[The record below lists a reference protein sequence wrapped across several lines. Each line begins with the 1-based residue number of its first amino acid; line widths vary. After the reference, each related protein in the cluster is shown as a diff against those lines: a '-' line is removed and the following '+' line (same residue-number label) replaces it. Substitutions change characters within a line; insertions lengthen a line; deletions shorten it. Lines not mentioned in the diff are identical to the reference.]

1 MKFNPKKAK
10 KLMLYG
16 LLAMT
21 LIALFIL
28 ACFYGI
34 EAATEDNIYD
44 VVEQIPANEVAL
56 VLGTSRLINNTYI
69 NKYYQYRLDAAA
81 ELYHA
86 GKVKHFIL
94 SGDNSRKSY
103 DEPSDMRAD
112 LIKLGVPKNAITLDY
127 AGFRTLDSVVR
138 CKEIFSQNKMT
149 IVSQEFHNERALFL
163 AQHFDMEAI
172 AFNAKMP
179 EVRRKV
185 LMREYLARCKAVL
198 DVYILRKKPKFLGEK
213 VPLSFRAQPKNL
225 E

>member
-1 MKFNPKKAK
+1 MKFNSKKAK
-10 KLMLYG
+10 KMLLYG

-21 LIALFIL
+21 LVVLFIG

-34 EAATEDNIYD
+34 EAATEDKIYE
-44 VVEQIPANEVAL
+44 VVDKIPANEVAL
-56 VLGTSRLINNTYI
+56 VLGTSRLIRNKYI

-86 GKVKHFIL
+86 GKIKHFIL
-94 SGDNSRKSY
+94 SGDNSRVGY
-103 DEPSDMRAD
+103 DEPSDMQAD
-112 LIKLGVPKNAITLDY
+112 LMKLGVPENAMTLDY

-138 CKEIFSQNKMT
+138 CKEIFSQNKIT
-149 IVSQEFHNERALFL
+149 IISQEFHNERALFL

-179 EVRRKV
+179 KIRRKV

-198 DVYILRKKPKFLGEK
+198 DVYILRKQPKFLGKK
-213 VPLSFRAQPKNL
+213 VAIEIS
-225 E
+225 